1 MDFAKPTVAN
11 HKLRHEQAPARTLG
25 ESLAHE
31 PRHKIWMVAVFL
43 QIVWPAVI
51 TACLYGLVSLQGLG
65 FRSFFRGA
73 PWRLPLA
80 LSYGFYWSLLY
91 LIRFYAELFL
101 PRTPEAVADKL
112 VNVGSGVGVC
122 ISVIVIPVLA
132 CGVKDG
138 RVLAGCTALVGV
150 IIVGLAA
157 FWVWLARTYGGDGD
171 LSEGSTTLPPA
182 EALEE
187 GLQHPVPPRLPV

>member
-1 MDFAKPTVAN
+1 MAALPA
-11 HKLRHEQAPARTLG
+11 QAPAPTLG

-31 PRHKIWMVAVFL
+31 PRHKIWMMAVSV
-43 QIVWPAVI
+43 QIAWPAFI
-51 TACLYGLVSLQGLG
+51 TACLYGLVSLQGQG

-80 LSYGFYWSLLY
+80 VSCGFYWSLLY

-101 PRTPEAVADKL
+101 PRTPVAAADKL
-112 VNVGSGVGVC
+112 VNVGSGIG
-122 ISVIVIPVLA
+122 IGITVIVIPVL
-132 CGVKDG
+132 GSGLKDD
-138 RVLAGCTALVGV
+138 RVLAVCTTVFCV

-157 FWVWLARTYGGDGD
+157 FWVWLARTYRGDGD
-171 LSEGSTTLPPA
+171 SSEEPTTPPPA

-187 GLQHPVPPRLPV
+187 GQQQPVPPGLPI

>member
-1 MDFAKPTVAN
+1 MDFDKTAVAN
-11 HKLRHEQAPARTLG
+11 HKLRHAPAPTLG

-31 PRHKIWMVAVFL
+31 PRHKIWMMAVSV
-43 QIVWPAVI
+43 QIAWPAFI
-51 TACLYGLVSLQGLG
+51 TAGLYGLVSLQGQG

-80 LSYGFYWSLLY
+80 LSCGFYWSLLY

-101 PRTPEAVADKL
+101 PRTPVAVADKL
-112 VNVGSGVGVC
+112 VNVGNGVGVG
-122 ISVIVIPVLA
+122 ITVIVIPVLGS
-132 CGVKDG
+132 GVKDD
-138 RVLAGCTALVGV
+138 RMLAGCTAVFGL

-157 FWVWLARTYGGDGD
+157 FWPATP
-171 LSEGSTTLPPA
+171 PPA

-187 GLQHPVPPRLPV
+187 GLQPAVAPRLPI